1 MEICGSRASTSESK
15 GSCPQDAGQ
24 KVLWHTSSTRSRNEF
39 IRCNMMKLLFTMAS
53 DDHFSFGL
61 ANLSLLL
68 VASEKLYLR
77 NFGIVK
83 WVGVWYLPQLVIKE
97 YQLSRLPLNL
107 HPPEPRNLAD
117 LIFLLRSSQGW
128 WRSTLLKLSWA
139 AFLSAISIL
148 RNVDPGWRM
157 VDLCLTSIPE
167 SIPWEGKSCF
177 AVFLGWRYFSHH
189 QQEKSLPLIPSQP
202 RGHLGWHLA
211 LAWHL
216 SGCPS
221 DVDWENWGEVWKTA
235 PQTSSICH
243 PVKTA
248 LGLCSSAGVLAA
260 KYLQFVFMLI
270 FFSSLLV
277 SIWPFKLFPSL

>member
-24 KVLWHTSSTRSRNEF
+24 EVLWHTSSTRSRNEF
-39 IRCNMMKLLFTMAS
+39 IRCKRLKLLFTMAS

-139 AFLSAISIL
+139 AFLSTISIL

-157 VDLCLTSIPE
+157 VDLCLT

-189 QQEKSLPLIPSQP
+189 QQEKSLPLIPSP
-202 RGHLGWHLA
+202 NREVISDDTLPLRWRGTCQGVQAMLFRTLRRGLENCTPNII
-211 LAWHL
+211 HL
-216 SGCPS
+216 SPR
-221 DVDWENWGEVWKTA
+221 EN
-235 PQTSSICH
+235 S
-243 PVKTA
+243 
-248 LGLCSSAGVLAA
+248 
-260 KYLQFVFMLI
+260 FRFMFI
-270 FFSSLLV
+270 RWSTRS
-277 SIWPFKLFPSL
+277 